1 MSRLKP
7 DDIAGMLEIFK
18 DLGPDAITLSH
29 YDLAEQ
35 TEIRDPEQW
44 KQFLMEPEVKRWIE
58 SEVTIMQDTELKRL
72 VKGAAKSKSMGQA
85 QLINAFSKLNEKT
98 NSKEGPII
106 IYSFVPLN
114 ENQKA
119 ASNINILD
127 KNIFKENEI

>member
-1 MSRLKP
+1 
-7 DDIAGMLEIFK
+7 MLEIFK

-85 QLINAFSKLNEKT
+85 QLINAFSKLNEKMD
-98 NSKEGPII
+98 SKEGPII

>member
-1 MSRLKP
+1 
-7 DDIAGMLEIFK
+7 MLEIFK

-98 NSKEGPII
+98 DSKEGPII

-119 ASNINILD
+119 TSNINILD
-127 KNIFKENEI
+127 KNIFEENEV